1 MSRVQRA
8 VWAGVLAA
16 CAVALPAPAVGQ
28 KAKGAKSKPTATGAV
43 PARPAP
49 PVPGAGETGA
59 ADAGMYRP
67 ARPAFRWEFPT
78 VLSEVEVPEVFETNG
93 IPTRFRALVLA
104 LPFERAYVHF
114 RESFTRQ
121 GLYVAPPKEQLQM
134 APGQVSLTGLD
145 PEGEVTYTVI
155 FTPYDDGTTGA
166 IVGEAWFKGRE
177 LAASN
182 PFVPVMSGGEGLVTQ
197 QLETGRTVAYTVRAT
212 QAAVMTFYGQV
223 LRDRGYTQQK
233 DGAWT
238 RGTSAI
244 RVVADESAKG
254 PDKVDV
260 GVVEFSTPADEP

>member
-8 VWAGVLAA
+8 VLAGVMAA
-16 CAVALPAPAVGQ
+16 CAVAAPAS
-28 KAKGAKSKPTATGAV
+28 ALAPKGKPGPKPPAASGKSGSASGA
-43 PARPAP
+43 PASP
-49 PVPGAGETGA
+49 
-59 ADAGMYRP
+59 DAGMYRP

-93 IPTRFRALVLA
+93 IPNRFRALVLA

-121 GLYVAPPKEQLQM
+121 GLYVAPPHEQLQM

-145 PEGEVTYTVI
+145 PEAEVTYTVI

-177 LAASN
+177 LSAKN
-182 PFVPVMSGGEGLVTQ
+182 PFVPVMAGGEGLVTQ
-197 QLETGRTVAYTVRAT
+197 QLESGRSVAYSIRAT
-212 QAAVMTFYGQV
+212 PAAVMSFYGQV
-223 LRDRGYTQQK
+223 LRDRGYTQQN

-238 RGTSAI
+238 RGSSAI
-244 RVVADESAKG
+244 RVVVEDCTKG

-260 GVVEFSTPADEP
+260 GILEFSSPSDEP